1 MVGDA
6 TTVLRRG
13 TRRRTP
19 VPSYHYSYQLNPPP
33 PVDQQRALALAE
45 RLKWSDRVELRDD
58 GFGGIGL
65 FAKTSITRGLVLT
78 YYGEYI
84 SVDEARRR
92 YPDPSS
98 AHYVLEHQH
107 TRVDASSMPEALA
120 RYVNHRSQRPQLALT
135 ISSMEV
141 CV

>member
-1 MVGDA
+1 MV
-6 TTVLRRG
+6 
-13 TRRRTP
+13 
-19 VPSYHYSYQLNPPP
+19 
-33 PVDQQRALALAE
+33 
-45 RLKWSDRVELRDD
+45 
-58 GFGGIGL
+58 
-65 FAKTSITRGLVLT
+65 AKASIDSGLVLT

-120 RYVNHRSQRPQLALT
+120 RYVNHRSHRPQLALT

-141 CV
+141 HASSPFVLFEQVRRIEAGEQIFVNYGREFFIDDNGRDIDRGFAYEVDGDDFMPLARGM